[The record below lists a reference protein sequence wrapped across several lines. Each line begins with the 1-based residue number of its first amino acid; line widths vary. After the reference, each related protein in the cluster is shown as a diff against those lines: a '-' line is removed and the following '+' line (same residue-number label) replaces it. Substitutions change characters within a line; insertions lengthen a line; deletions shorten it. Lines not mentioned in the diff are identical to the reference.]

1 MGYNVLSYDT
11 AIADTANQMLLLN
24 AVRASQHY
32 PRSFTSV
39 GEIAAG
45 PPLTASLAS
54 TLNFTGFTGL
64 QTYDLNPS
72 INASPGY
79 TQFTL
84 GNLNDKEYLEALR
97 RQIPLE
103 ITNSF
108 RADQAWPRELLDLIY
123 IQYFRPTE
131 RIVNL
136 ADSTRKSRCSPG
148 TPDPGGL
155 CELLS
160 QQIGEFTS
168 RCNSEHFI
176 DINVRNWE
184 FRRDQKMYYNSA
196 ANYCHYAR
204 FRIFLEEVR
213 LLGYALCEK
222 PAPGCLLTHERSA
235 LDMIGYL
242 GELIAAQNY
251 TQEPFIPLFRYGL
264 SVGVEFQFV
273 DVPLF
278 VVRRGE
284 PLGSAAVAVYFDG
297 MTYYIPRP
305 EFGSRTEARSLQT
318 LDLVLQTVR
327 AATQSKDLPKIA
339 PAFSLIR

>member
-11 AIADTANQMLLLN
+11 AIADTANQLLLLN
-24 AVRASQHY
+24 AVRASQRY

-39 GEIAAG
+39 GDIVAA

-64 QTYDLNPS
+64 QTYNLNPT

-79 TQFTL
+79 SQFTL
-84 GNLNDKEYLEALR
+84 GNLNDKEFMDALR
-97 RQIPLE
+97 KPIAPG
-103 ITNSF
+103 ITRSF
-108 RADQAWPRELLDLIY
+108 RDDRAWPRQLLDLIY
-123 IQYFRPTE
+123 IQYFTPTE

-136 ADSTRKSRCSPG
+136 VDSTRKSKCPPG
-148 TPDPGGL
+148 TPGP
-155 CELLS
+155 CELLN
-160 QQIGEFTS
+160 QQIDEFTS

-176 DINVRNWE
+176 NVNVRNRE
-184 FRRDQKMYYNSA
+184 FRDDRGMYYNSV
-196 ANYCHYAR
+196 ANYCHYTR

-213 LLGYALCEK
+213 LLNYPLCEK
-222 PAPGCLLTHERSA
+222 PGPGCLLTHERSA

-242 GELIAAQNY
+242 GELVAAQNY
-251 TQEPFIPLFRYGL
+251 NEEPFMPVFRYGFSIGL
-264 SVGVEFQFV
+264 GFQFV

-284 PLGSAAVAVYFDG
+284 PLGSAAVAVYHDG

-305 EFGSRTEARSLQT
+305 QFGAPTEERSLQT
-318 LDLVLQTVR
+318 LDLVLQTIR
-327 AATQSKDLPKIA
+327 AATLPENVPKTV
-339 PAFSLIR
+339 PAVSVLKQ